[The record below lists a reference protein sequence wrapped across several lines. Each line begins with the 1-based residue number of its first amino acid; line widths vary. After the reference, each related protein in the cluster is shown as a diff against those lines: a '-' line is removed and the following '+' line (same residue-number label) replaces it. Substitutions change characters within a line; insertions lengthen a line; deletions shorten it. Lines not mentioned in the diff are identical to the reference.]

1 MGKEIKL
8 ADLVI
13 DCANAKELCAF
24 YEGLLGWKRGDL
36 FGHPVVISENGV
48 MFAFVQEEVKGLYT
62 PCVWPEEE
70 GKQQKQIHFD
80 FLVPDVA
87 EAVAKAESLGAVKA
101 SNQYGGENFTTMF
114 DPAGHPFCLC
124 KEG

>member
-1 MGKEIKL
+1 MGVEVKL

-13 DCANAKELCAF
+13 DCADAEGLCNF

-36 FGHPVVISENGV
+36 FGHPAVISENGV
-48 MFAFVQEEVKGLYT
+48 MFAFVKEEVPGLYE
-62 PCVWPEEE
+62 PPVWPEIE

-80 FLVPDVA
+80 FLVPDVP
-87 EAVAKAESLGAVKA
+87 EAVAKAEALGARKA
-101 SNQYGGENFTTMF
+101 ENQYGGDNFTTMF

-124 KEG
+124 KQP